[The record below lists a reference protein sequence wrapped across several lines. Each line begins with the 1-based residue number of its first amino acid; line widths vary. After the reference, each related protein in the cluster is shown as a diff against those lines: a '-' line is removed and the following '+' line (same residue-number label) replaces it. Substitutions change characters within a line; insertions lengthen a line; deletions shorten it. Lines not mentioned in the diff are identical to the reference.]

1 MQTWGKN
8 AEERENRREVQGKAG
23 ELGWALHS
31 RFKGSVE
38 MLMLVGRQK
47 GAVLVLE

>member
-1 MQTWGKN
+1 MQSNEKID
-8 AEERENRREVQGKAG
+8 ERSKVRLES
-23 ELGWALHS
+23 WALRS